1 MKKKIIFL
9 ITVFVFSGI
18 LFSRE
23 MIIKADTKKEKNQ
36 NTIENHLLQKHI
48 KY

>member
-9 ITVFVFSGI
+9 ITVFVFGGI

-23 MIIKADTKKEKNQ
+23 MIIKADTKKREKSKYNRKSFV
-36 NTIENHLLQKHI
+36 IAICQK
-48 KY
+48 